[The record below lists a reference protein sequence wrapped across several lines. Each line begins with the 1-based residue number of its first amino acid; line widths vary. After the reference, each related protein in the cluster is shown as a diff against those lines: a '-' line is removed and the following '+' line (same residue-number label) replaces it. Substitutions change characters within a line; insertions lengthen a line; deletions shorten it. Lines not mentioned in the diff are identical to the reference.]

1 MSSLLLKKNNLLPFL
16 QFSLHLPLPAPA
28 TVACPAAPLHNRLIP
43 RSQPPHPSL
52 NGIQSGSGSIAPLHP
67 ALRSY
72 PTSFSATVGPLKTS
86 PALAQSHEGE
96 GEIHRRRGVGVGE
109 IHLRRGVGVGE
120 IHRRASASFRRPD
133 PPMPPAPHRPSAA
146 SGRPVA
152 LPPPEWAAASPP
164 LAASGIFA
172 RDGEGAPAPRRHAHV
187 DPAEGPPP
195 PALPPP
201 SACWD
206 PLLPG
211 CTTRCANAE
220 ALLPQRLDWTTTPAR
235 PAPLLHQPPPAPP
248 KGRKISKAIIN
259 CHARFPHL
267 FLFTTTDNN

>member
-86 PALAQSHEGE
+86 PALAQSHAGE
-96 GEIHRRRGVGVGE
+96 
-109 IHLRRGVGVGE
+109 GE

-133 PPMPPAPHRPSAA
+133 PPMPPAPHRPSTA

-201 SACWD
+201 SARWD
-206 PLLPG
+206 PPLPG

-220 ALLPQRLDWTTTPAR
+220 ALLPQCLDRTTTPAR

-267 FLFTTTDNN
+267 FLFTTTDKN